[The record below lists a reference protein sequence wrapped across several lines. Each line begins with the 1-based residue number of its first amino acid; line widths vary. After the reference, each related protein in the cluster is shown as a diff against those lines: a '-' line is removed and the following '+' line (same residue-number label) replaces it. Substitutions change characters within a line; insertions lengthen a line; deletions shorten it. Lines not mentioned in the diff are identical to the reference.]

1 VKSKDLLEKA
11 TVEKRRLC
19 DKLKKMEGEVAL
31 LDEVSKIGEY
41 QQVCFL
47 LFKREL
53 RMQHCMAIVE
63 LISQKSRVSKGE
75 NPNNLSEAIG
85 RVHSTVNDL
94 LTDYDR
100 IKRNGIST
108 TKYVAMEKE
117 LKLLKESMAAS
128 KTLGPSM
135 FVF

>member
-1 VKSKDLLEKA
+1 MKSKDLLEKA